1 MNVFTIS
8 RNEQHQI
15 LDNARAA
22 VFSFSKTYTESL
34 NLHNFFSHEELED
47 IAADTACKA
56 VQYLESYDP
65 DKKGLFSWEY
75 KIAMNCVKDAVAYKL
90 KRMNISHS
98 LYEMSGDFEEV
109 NLTEVVTDKKKGV
122 CREMDELLDEDRADR
137 DLDRKEFFKAVKCC
151 TDKLSGKNKAFY
163 EMMVEGFKPKRMA
176 EETGC
181 TAGAASM
188 RVFKIRKELE
198 FPLSHIAREFEV
210 HCRKI
215 AV

>member
-1 MNVFTIS
+1 MNVSTIT
-8 RNEQHQI
+8 RAEQQQI

-22 VFSFSKTYTESL
+22 VFGFSKAYTESL
-34 NLHNFFSHEELED
+34 NLHNFFTHEELED

-65 DKKGLFSWEY
+65 DKKGLFTWEY

-90 KRMNISHS
+90 KRMDISHS
-98 LYEMSGDFEEV
+98 FYEICGDYEEV
-109 NLTEVVTDKKKGV
+109 NLSEVVTDKKKGV
-122 CREMDELLDEDRADR
+122 CGEMDELLDEDR

-163 EMMVEGFKPKRMA
+163 EMMVEGIKPKRMA

-198 FPLSHIAREFEV
+198 FPLSRIARQFEV